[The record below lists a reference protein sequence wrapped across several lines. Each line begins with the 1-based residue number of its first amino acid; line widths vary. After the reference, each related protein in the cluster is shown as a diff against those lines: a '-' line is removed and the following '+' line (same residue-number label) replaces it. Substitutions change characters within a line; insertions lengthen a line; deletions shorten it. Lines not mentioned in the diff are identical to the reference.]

1 MGGDILTE
9 DSWGFGWSDNRKEKV
24 WRWRRIE
31 WRTWIHLI
39 VSYFHSTSC
48 CFYFVFHF
56 LFIEFNSPAHS
67 TRITL
72 KPLSNLFNKNN
83 HFFIDMG
90 LGLFFIFDPLF
101 SSLFHSLFT
110 SYHFICFSSSIIS
123 TSHHVHL
130 SLFIIH
136 HLSSFNILHLQIL
149 HYPSYSFS
157 FFITFSTFSLHF
169 HSVCLVVVHDCY
181 NKHLLFYH
189 LKYINSSLFLYIL
202 LRFFIFIIILCFKY
216 EKTSTM
222 LSLSSLLFICSWW
235 SFMVFESIVDDNY
248 SEYYQTF
255 HHVHV
260 VYMYLFNNIMNN
272 RKKEVSF
279 I

>member
-1 MGGDILTE
+1 M
-9 DSWGFGWSDNRKEKV
+9 SSN
-24 WRWRRIE
+24 
-31 WRTWIHLI
+31 HLMI
-39 VSYFHSTSC
+39 MHFQYTSC
-48 CFYFVFHF
+48 CFYLVFHF
-56 LFIEFNSPAHS
+56 LFIEFNSPVHS

-72 KPLSNLFNKNN
+72 KPLSN
-83 HFFIDMG
+83 HFQTSLTRIIISLLIWDLVFSSFLI
-90 LGLFFIFDPLF
+90 PLF
-101 SSLFHSLFT
+101 SSLFHSLLT
-110 SYHFICFSSSIIS
+110 SYHFICFSSSIIT

-136 HLSSFNILHLQIL
+136 HLSSFNILYLQIL

-169 HSVCLVVVHDCY
+169 QSVCLVVLHDCY

-202 LRFFIFIIILCFKY
+202 VQFFIFIIILCFKY

-222 LSLSSLLFICSWW
+222 LTLSSLLFICSWW

-248 SEYYQTF
+248 SEYSQTF